1 MSDMK
6 SKLILAPVVAAGL
19 AFAMLPLAACSFG
32 GGDDA
37 VPTEQDIEE
46 SADSGKTNEKKQS
59 GGQSGGSGGSENTG
73 NGSAGGSQEKPAE
86 AEIITNTIYTP
97 DDFMGQSGIYN
108 SDVTQ
113 ITNAFS
119 FNVEGIG
126 TWKLIGVMDENGKIY
141 DGAAVDANTTITLLE
156 GGYGSFNQGESSK
169 ELVWTQYKD
178 FPQLG
183 MGNIDGRE
191 VLTMEINNQMH
202 LTAKQDTD
210 GQIML
215 FEKVMA

>member
-46 SADSGKTNEKKQS
+46 SADSGKTNKKKES
-59 GGQSGGSGGSENTG
+59 GGQSGGSGGGGNTG
-73 NGSAGGSQEKPAE
+73 NGSAGGSQEPAE

-108 SDVTQ
+108 SEITQ
-113 ITNAFS
+113 VTNAFS
-119 FNVEGIG
+119 FNVEGLG
-126 TWKLIGVMDENGKIY
+126 TWKLIGIMDENGKIY
-141 DGAAVDANTTITLLE
+141 DGEAVDGNTTITLLE
-156 GGYGSFNQGESSK
+156 GGYGSFNQGESAK

-183 MGNIDGRE
+183 MGNIDGHE

-215 FEKVMA
+215 FEKVMV